1 MEGKLN
7 LYTDSLRF
15 VYLFIFFYF
24 FFHFRGGWLLL
35 LLSLQDEKAKDL
47 RTDPVVISFPF
58 MKAFPHFRHQ
68 GANKVSYGELINFQ
82 TPYLF

>member
-1 MEGKLN
+1 M
-7 LYTDSLRF
+7 
-15 VYLFIFFYF
+15 
-24 FFHFRGGWLLL
+24 
-35 LLSLQDEKAKDL
+35 QDEEAKDL